1 MTKRTTYWTLCTL
14 LGLALLFLAGKHLGA
29 QSQDQQ
35 QAPAAQSSQG
45 QQPSPSQ
52 SGPASQPGETVLL
65 PKKAPPA
72 GAAPSGAASSGEN
85 SAAPAPDIKKPEK
98 INPKDVYTLSTTTNL
113 VNVDVLVTDKDGNP
127 IPSLAKTNF
136 KVYDDGVEQSLSN
149 FGTAEAPMTV
159 CLLIE
164 FSSRSWVHLYLAL
177 EDVYSF
183 LGTMKRQDWVAVVEY
198 DMKPHILTDFTQ
210 DPGAVRAAFDTLR
223 IPGFQE
229 ANLFDALAFTIDRMK
244 DIQGRKAII
253 AVVGGSG
260 SRMLGLNGIDTF
272 SKLTYDQ
279 MLKIAKGSETPIY
292 AVSDVEFQN
301 VRGMTSDMTNIE
313 AKNQL
318 NYITQNSG
326 GMAFFPRFE
335 AEFPQEFQQIA
346 GQLRT
351 EYSLGFLPSNSVHD
365 GRYHKLK
372 VELVDTSGSPL
383 RIVNQKG
390 KQVKYRV
397 LSRDGYYAPKS

>member
-1 MTKRTTYWTLCTL
+1 MTKRPTYRTALACAGVAVL
-14 LGLALLFLAGKHLGA
+14 LSGAMSLSRRWLLAQG
-29 QSQDQQ
+29 QDQQ
-35 QAPAAQSSQG
+35 STASPSGQD

-52 SGPASQPGETVLL
+52 SGPAAQPGETVLV
-65 PKKAPPA
+65 PKKTP
-72 GAAPSGAASSGEN
+72 PSGVSP
-85 SAAPAPDIKKPEK
+85 SAPGPDQKKPEK
-98 INPKDVYTLSTTTNL
+98 INPKDVYTISTATNL
-113 VNVDVLVTDKDGNP
+113 VNVDVLVTDNGGNP
-127 IPSLAKTNF
+127 IPSLTKTNF
-136 KVYDDGVEQSLSN
+136 KVFDDGVEQTLSN
-149 FGTAEAPMTV
+149 FGTGETPMTV

-183 LGTMKRQDWVAVVEY
+183 LGTMKPQDWVAVVEY

-210 DPGAVRAAFDTLR
+210 DRGTVQGALNTLR

-229 ANLFDALAFTIDRMK
+229 ANLYDALSFTIDRMR
-244 DIQGRKAII
+244 DVQGRKAII
-253 AVVGGSG
+253 AIVGGAG
-260 SRMLGLNGIDTF
+260 NRMLGLSGIDTF
-272 SKLTYDQ
+272 SKITYGD
-279 MLKIAKGSETPIY
+279 MLKIAKASETPIY
-292 AVSDVEFQN
+292 AVSTIEWQN
-301 VRGMTSDMTNIE
+301 VRGMASDMTDIE

-335 AEFPQEFQQIA
+335 AEFPSEFQQIA

-351 EYSLGFLPSNSVHD
+351 QYSLGFLPSNSVHD

-372 VELVDTSGSPL
+372 VELVDGSGSPL

>member
-1 MTKRTTYWTLCTL
+1 MKKRNSNLGLLALAGAAVVL
-14 LGLALLFLAGKHLGA
+14 LGVLF
-29 QSQDQQ
+29 QSKSDLMARPQDQQ
-35 QAPAAQSSQG
+35 QPSSSQN
-45 QQPSPSQ
+45 
-52 SGPASQPGETVLL
+52 GPASEAGETVLV
-65 PKKAPPA
+65 PKKTAP
-72 GAAPSGAASSGEN
+72 AA
-85 SAAPAPDIKKPEK
+85 AAPAPDQKKPEK

-113 VNVDVLVTDKDGNP
+113 VNVDVLVTDNSGNP

-136 KVYDDGVEQSLSN
+136 KVFDNGVEQTLSN

-183 LGTMKRQDWVAVVEY
+183 LGAMKAQDWVAVVEY

-210 DPGAVRAAFDTLR
+210 DRGTVQGALDTLR

-229 ANLFDALAFTIDRMK
+229 ANLFDSLAFTIDRMK
-244 DIQGRKAII
+244 DVQGRKAII
-253 AVVGGSG
+253 AIVGGTG
-260 SRMLGLNGIDTF
+260 NSRLGLNGIDTF
-272 SKLTYDQ
+272 SKITYGD
-279 MLKIAKGSETPIY
+279 MLKIAKASETPIY

-335 AEFPQEFQQIA
+335 AEFPEEFQQIA
-346 GQLRT
+346 GQMRT
-351 EYSLGFLPSNSVHD
+351 QYSLAFLPSNAVHD

-372 VELVDTSGSPL
+372 VELVDTGGSPL